1 MMATF
6 SMAADHSDVMNRLV
20 NPLTQAQR
28 EILAGALEAAG
39 RSAAE
44 VPVDGN
50 GQSLRGLMRDPSP
63 LVVHDER
70 LLLTPLGIDVAAYL
84 LDSGL
89 TARGSRSEASFM
101 TEPIAINIDAEE

>member
-1 MMATF
+1 MATF
-6 SMAADHSDVMNRLV
+6 SMAADHSEVMDRLID
-20 NPLTQAQR
+20 PLTQTQR
-28 EILAGALEAAG
+28 EILADALEAAG

-44 VPVDGN
+44 VPVDGH

-70 LLLTPLGIDVAAYL
+70 LLLTPLGIDVAGYL

-89 TARGSRSEASFM
+89 IARNSPENNSVTAPITIALD
-101 TEPIAINIDAEE
+101 TEE

>member
-6 SMAADHSDVMNRLV
+6 SMAANHSDVMDRLID
-20 NPLTQAQR
+20 PLTQAQR
-28 EILAGALEAAG
+28 EILAGALGAAG

-44 VPVDGN
+44 VPVDGH

-63 LVVHDER
+63 LVEHDDGR

-89 TARGSRSEASFM
+89 TARGSREARFM